1 VQGTYTLADAAAQSG
16 GASLLQPIMMI
27 LLIGVVFWLLFLR
40 PQKKMRERES
50 QMQSRLQPG
59 VEVLTKAG
67 FYATVVDVR
76 ENEVE
81 LEISPGSRIRMLKA
95 GVGDVVTPQEP
106 AADDTPVEDRPDF
119 GRDDNKDDG
128 PK

>member
-1 VQGTYTLADAAAQSG
+1 MQGTYTLADAAAQSG